1 MTEQKERYQRLL
13 IAVLSVILGIAGSY
27 YIGVIQAQRVT
38 ASARIADKIVRFHV
52 IPDNDSEAD
61 QELKRLVR
69 NDLLEYFAIK
79 QELLNQEGKPTK
91 EAFLEEIKE
100 DLPDLELLAES
111 RIQTEGFA
119 YDVKA
124 VCEKVYFPEK
134 IFEDYVFPEGSYDA
148 IEIFIGDARGS
159 NWWGVMYP
167 NLCLTKGTYA
177 AFSEETDE
185 KLKDMLLAEDYESL
199 LTAPREKVYV
209 KCKTYELVKELLSK
223 TP

>member
-13 IAVLSVILGIAGSY
+13 IGVLSVILGIAGSY

-124 VCEKVYFPEK
+124 VCEKAYFPEK

-148 IEIFIGDARGS
+148 IEIFIGDAKGS

-199 LTAPREKVYV
+199 LTAPREKVHV